1 MNFKKL
7 MLSLEKRIEE
17 DLQDDHLARI
27 RIKTLSAGLQAIELM
42 KEHPRLE
49 SACVPLIVSHME
61 LYAELLV
68 MSQAVGSDIPSEEE
82 SLSLILQ
89 SAQTIGSA

>member
-7 MLSLEKRIEE
+7 MLSLEKTIEE
-17 DLQDDHLARI
+17 DLKDDPLATI
-27 RIKTLSAGLQAIELM
+27 RIKTLSAGLKAIELM
-42 KEHPRLE
+42 KEHPALE
-49 SACVPLIVSHME
+49 AACIPLIVSHME
-61 LYAELLV
+61 LYGELLV
-68 MSQAVGSDIPSEEE
+68 MSQAVGSNIPSEEE